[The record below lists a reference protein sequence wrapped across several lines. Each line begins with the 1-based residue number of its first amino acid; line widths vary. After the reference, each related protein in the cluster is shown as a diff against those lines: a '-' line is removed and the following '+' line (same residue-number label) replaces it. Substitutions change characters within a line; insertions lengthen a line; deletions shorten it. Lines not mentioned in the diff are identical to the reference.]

1 MVRTGK
7 LQCCAAWCST
17 VSNCCWHGRGLF
29 WPRPALGTAEKLTL
43 LEFSLFT
50 IHSAT
55 WLQKRIKKKKKR
67 RKRIQIS
74 KPRFVCET
82 VRRRLKTQQP
92 WSPWVENL
100 KGAGREG
107 LRTEGRRWTFG
118 GSGFY
123 SEELAQPCAKYACD
137 LWKGS
142 SLLPKKA
149 HKMCSICAARRKHW
163 EAVGKEAAKPFLGC
177 VFLTIL
183 IFVVSISAAAVS
195 PSLSSCFL
203 LAVVSLVRVLLSH
216 VEGEPQFLRLQ
227 WIEQWHE
234 QSKLCDECHQM
245 CNG

>member
-1 MVRTGK
+1 MGRGAAGDRISK
-7 LQCCAAWCST
+7 EAISNKAMGDSSNWEAAECCAAWCLT

-55 WLQKRIKKKKKR
+55 WLQKRIKKKRR
-67 RKRIQIS
+67 RKRIQIL

-123 SEELAQPCAKYACD
+123 SEELAQPCVKYACD

-142 SLLPKKA
+142 SLLPKQA
-149 HKMCSICAARRKHW
+149 HKMWSICAGRRKHW

-183 IFVVSISAAAVS
+183 IFVVSISAAVVA
-195 PSLSSCFL
+195 PRLPSCFL
-203 LAVVSLVRVLLSH
+203 F
-216 VEGEPQFLRLQ
+216 GRL
-227 WIEQWHE
+227 WCPW
-234 QSKLCDECHQM
+234 SECSSPM
-245 CNG
+245 